1 MNQSDVSKLGQ
12 ASEPGEYD
20 QAMQALLQIIWGEGF
35 LSPGGADEVAQLLEG
50 SELRGC
56 TVLDVGCGLGAID
69 ELLIKRYEAAVVTGI
84 DVDPALL
91 DGMRKRVERADLADR
106 IHAVAVGGG
115 SLPFPADS
123 FDVVFS
129 KDSLV
134 QIPDKPAIFAE
145 ILRVLRPGGRFIAS
159 DWLRGGS
166 GSYSPDMLEFFRLEG
181 IAYNMATLAESA
193 EALRTA
199 GFDQIEIRDRHE
211 WYSQLAQRELAAMQ
225 GALHATIVERIGPDR
240 AQHFIDN
247 WRQLVVV
254 LKRGE
259 LRPGHF
265 KAVKPGHR

>member
-1 MNQSDVSKLGQ
+1 MNQDHAPKLGQ

-20 QAMQALLQIIWGEGF
+20 EAMQALLQIIWGDGF
-35 LSPGGADEVAQLLEG
+35 LSPGGADEVAQLLQG

-69 ELLIKRYEAAVVTGI
+69 ELLIKRYEARVVTGI
-84 DVDPALL
+84 DLDPVLL
-91 DGMRKRVERADLADR
+91 DGMRKRVQDAHLTDR
-106 IHAVAVGGG
+106 IHAVQVAGGP
-115 SLPFPADS
+115 LPFAAAS

-134 QIPDKPAIFAE
+134 QIPDKSAIFAE
-145 ILRVLRPGGRFIAS
+145 VLRVLRPGGRFIAS
-159 DWLRGGS
+159 DWLRGG
-166 GSYSPDMLEFFRLEG
+166 GGTYSAQMLEFFRLEG

-193 EALRTA
+193 EALRAA

-211 WYSQLAQRELAAMQ
+211 WYLNLAQRELAAMQ
-225 GALHATIVERIGPDR
+225 GVLRATIVERIGSHR

-265 KAVKPGHR
+265 KAIKPGHR